1 MRKVPTICWGERAV
15 AAAYLEEE
23 DLLWLF
29 AFIAIWEVVFDGGVI
44 LELHDGYVFDG
55 DLLAGKVP

>member
-1 MRKVPTICWGERAV
+1 MRKVPTICWGEGAV

-23 DLLWLF
+23 DLLWLLV
-29 AFIAIWEVVFDGGVI
+29 FIAIWEVVFDDKVV
-44 LELHDGYVFDG
+44 LELHDGYVADG